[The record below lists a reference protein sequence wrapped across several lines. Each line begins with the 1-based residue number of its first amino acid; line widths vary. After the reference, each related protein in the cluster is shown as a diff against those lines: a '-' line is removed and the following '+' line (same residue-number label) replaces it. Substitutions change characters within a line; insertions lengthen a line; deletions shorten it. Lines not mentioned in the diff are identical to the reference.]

1 MATHTYCCSISF
13 LVTSDRA
20 TFEEVLEE
28 EPEKIIAALRW
39 KLDEI
44 NKDID
49 SVSIECYDTFFDP
62 TDEEG

>member
-20 TFEEVLEE
+20 TFEEVLKE

-49 SVSIECYDTFFDP
+49 SVSIECYDAFSES
-62 TDEEG
+62 EEE